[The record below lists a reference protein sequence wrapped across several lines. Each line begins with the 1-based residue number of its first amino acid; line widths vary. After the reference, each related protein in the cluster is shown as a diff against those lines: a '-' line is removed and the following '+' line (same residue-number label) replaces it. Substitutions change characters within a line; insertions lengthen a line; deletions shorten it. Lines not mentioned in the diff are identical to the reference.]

1 MSKTDTTPDIE
12 QIMADNVLMALALS
26 GVTPDRNTQS
36 KAEVAETEKEIQ
48 AAVRRSLPLVAS

>member
-1 MSKTDTTPDIE
+1 MTTKTTPDIE
-12 QIMADNVLMALALS
+12 QIMADNVLRALALS

-48 AAVRRSLPLVAS
+48 AAVRRSLPLAAS